1 MKISIVTGI
10 VVDHDAISGSVVW
23 QARELA
29 KLPNVE
35 EVAVFALHFGRGDLQ
50 QHYQV
55 GSAWALLRHPFF
67 ATSDIAVFHFGVRY
81 SLFPAIHHLSFLDR
95 RPLLVAHY
103 HNVTPPRLVP
113 LSDRETQVESLAQ
126 AELIA
131 VADRVWAVSEF
142 NRTDLIAMGVREE
155 NIRVIPIPVEL
166 PKVPVGDEV
175 RTTKRVL
182 YVGRIVPAK
191 GVECLLD
198 AFEIVAANESL
209 PCELVI
215 AGNSSLSDDSYVSML
230 RQRVQSS
237 PALRRSVSFRSQP
250 SDAELWQLYMTSDVF
265 ATATHHEG
273 LCLPI
278 VEAAM
283 AGCFIA
289 ATSAGNI
296 PFLMDSG
303 ALADV
308 GDHKHLARAITEAL
322 RRLPQYRP
330 PQSILDE
337 HSPLSVIEVMKE
349 EIRDLGRAQA
359 SNAERGARNNSPTTK
374 DVT

>member
-1 MKISIVTGI
+1 VRISIVTGI

-29 KLPNVE
+29 KLPEIE
-35 EVAVFALHFGRGDLQ
+35 EVAVFALHFERSDLQ

-67 ATSDIAVFHFGVRY
+67 ATSDIVVFHFGVRY
-81 SLFPAIHHLSFLDR
+81 SLFSALHHLSLLDR
-95 RPLLVAHY
+95 RPVLVVHY

-113 LSDRETQVESLAQ
+113 LSDQETQLESLAQ

-131 VADRVWAVSEF
+131 DTDRVWAVSEF
-142 NRTDLIAMGVREE
+142 NRTDLITMGVREE
-155 NIRVIPIPVEL
+155 NIRVMPIPVEL
-166 PKVPVGDEV
+166 PKVQAGDEI

-198 AFEIVAANESL
+198 AFEVVAANESR

-230 RQRVQSS
+230 HQRVQSS
-237 PALRRSVSFRSQP
+237 PTLRRTVSFRSQP
-250 SDAELWQLYMTSDVF
+250 SDAELWELYMTSDVF

-278 VEAAM
+278 VEAAI

-296 PFLMDSG
+296 PFLMDGG

-322 RRLPQYRP
+322 QKLPAYRP
-330 PQSILDE
+330 SQSVLDK
-337 HSPLSVIEVMKE
+337 HSPLSVIEVMQE
-349 EIRDLGRAQA
+349 EIRDLGRARA
-359 SNAERGARNNSPTTK
+359 SKDERFARNNSPTIE